1 MLHRLLLLILMLFC
15 SSAIFAQNTIEET
28 TLEELE
34 ITSKKR
40 KKIKKHKISGTPAFN
55 SISQDEFIVT
65 SVNQL
70 PKGKVK
76 SLSFYFNTAFIDF
89 VDLVSGESFET
100 NYLDVELGLLVY
112 EMGNDNQLGN
122 LISDCELKFV
132 VPHHHKGVYKVDI
145 SEIDLP
151 EDNFFI
157 GFKVLSETKKDESNI
172 YLRLFESDSHVSYS
186 EMWMKDF
193 SNPEKESKEI
203 ISNFA
208 HLKMT
213 FEIEQ

>member
-1 MLHRLLLLILMLFC
+1 MLHRLLLLTLMLFC
-15 SSAIFAQNTIEET
+15 TTSLFAQNTFEET
-28 TLEELE
+28 TLDELE
-34 ITSKKR
+34 IASKR
-40 KKIKKHKISGTPAFN
+40 KKRIKKHKISGKPAFN

-70 PKGKVK
+70 PEGKIK
-76 SLSFYFNTAFIDF
+76 SVSFYFNTSFVDF
-89 VDLVSGESFET
+89 ADLVSGKQFDV

-112 EMGNDNQLGN
+112 EMGIDNQLGK
-122 LISDCELKFV
+122 LVSDCEIKFI
-132 VPHHHKGVYKVDI
+132 VPHHHKGAFKVDV

-151 EDNFFI
+151 DENFFI
-157 GFKVLSETKKDESNI
+157 GFKVLSETNKDENNL
-172 YLRLFESDSHVSYS
+172 YMRLFESDSYVSYS
-186 EMWMKDF
+186 EIWMKDF
-193 SNPEKESKEI
+193 LNPEKETKKL